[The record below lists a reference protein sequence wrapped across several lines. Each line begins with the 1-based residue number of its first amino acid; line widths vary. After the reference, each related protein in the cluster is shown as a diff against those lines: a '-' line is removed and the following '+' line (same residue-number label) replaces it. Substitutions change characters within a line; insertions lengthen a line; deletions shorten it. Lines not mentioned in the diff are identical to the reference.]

1 MATGTLIYEG
11 KAKKIYTTGH
21 PDEVLQYFKDD
32 ATAFN
37 AQKRGTIVEKG
48 IINNKVSERLFR
60 LLEQSGVPTH
70 FVERKSDREMLTKK
84 VTIVPVEVVVRNV
97 VAGSLAKR
105 LGLKEGDRIHP
116 PIVEWYYK
124 NDALGDP
131 LVADDHVRLLKLAT
145 PEQLTEIRR
154 LALKVNG
161 VLQPFFAERR
171 MWQFV
176 LAIEGLKDTCEH
188 FNIPIVSG
196 NVSFYNETNGLS
208 IYPTPMLGMVGL
220 IEEAARAMTQW
231 FRDDGDAIVLL
242 GQTRD
247 DLGGSE
253 YLKVLQHREQGSPP
267 LLNLDTEKALH
278 AFALKVIH
286 GAIGRSGPVAR
297 TGGRDGPEI
306 PTAEI
311 GREH

>member
-1 MATGTLIYEG
+1 MGTGTLIYEG
-11 KAKKIYTTGH
+11 KAKKIFTTGH

-84 VTIVPVEVVVRNV
+84 VKIVPVEVVVRNV

-105 LGLKEGDRIHP
+105 LGLKEGETIQP

-131 LVADDHVRLLKLAT
+131 LIADEHVRLLNLAT
-145 PEQLTEIRR
+145 PEQLVEIRR

-171 MWQFV
+171 MILVDFKLEFGV
-176 LAIEGLKDTCEH
+176 HNGRMILADEISPDTCRFWDQATKESMDKDR
-188 FNIPIVSG
+188 FRKD
-196 NVSFYNETNGLS
+196 
-208 IYPTPMLGMVGL
+208 LGK
-220 IEEAARAMTQW
+220 IEEAYHE
-231 FRDDGDAIVLL
+231 VLKRVC
-242 GQTRD
+242 G
-247 DLGGSE
+247 
-253 YLKVLQHREQGSPP
+253 
-267 LLNLDTEKALH
+267 
-278 AFALKVIH
+278 
-286 GAIGRSGPVAR
+286 
-297 TGGRDGPEI
+297 
-306 PTAEI
+306 
-311 GREH
+311 

>member
-1 MATGTLIYEG
+1 MATGILIYEG
-11 KAKKIYTTGH
+11 KAKKIFTTGH

-105 LGLKEGDRIHP
+105 LGLKEGEAILP

-131 LVADDHVRLLKLAT
+131 LIADDHVRLLNLAT
-145 PEQLTEIRR
+145 PEQLVEIRR
-154 LALKVNG
+154 LALTVNS

-171 MWQFV
+171 MILVDFKLEFGLHNGRLI
-176 LAIEGLKDTCEH
+176 LADEISPDTCRFWDQATKESMDKDR
-188 FNIPIVSG
+188 FRKD
-196 NVSFYNETNGLS
+196 
-208 IYPTPMLGMVGL
+208 LGK
-220 IEEAARAMTQW
+220 IEEAYHE
-231 FRDDGDAIVLL
+231 VLRRVC
-242 GQTRD
+242 G
-247 DLGGSE
+247 
-253 YLKVLQHREQGSPP
+253 
-267 LLNLDTEKALH
+267 
-278 AFALKVIH
+278 
-286 GAIGRSGPVAR
+286 
-297 TGGRDGPEI
+297 
-306 PTAEI
+306 
-311 GREH
+311 